1 MIGDDVATG
10 SRVSTFSQSYTP
22 SDPVRVEARLRELGG
37 PLTGLN
43 SAQLRVMVASPAQT
57 LGDLLSTSTAGTTRP
72 PGDEEPNDAN
82 KKLQNEVESNP
93 NALADTTGS
102 VTMRDDGAGGDRVGK
117 DGIYTALVNVQKY
130 GHTDLVVILEGSSKG
145 GGAFRR
151 QKIET
156 VYLESRPDGGTTQVS
171 SQVSGDNL
179 QVKFTPTTRSG
190 DRMGAGWRNHFWVT
204 RGTAQ
209 PVKPTDN
216 LDGTYTATL
225 TGTAP
230 GFTIHFIPD
239 SVFLTDA
246 VTPDKLPRPLDD
258 STVFYPPGGV
268 ASPWS
273 VSMHSGF
280 NVPIGE
286 FGDGC
291 DGGLSIGLDAE
302 YRFTAMFAVE
312 AFYGH
317 DRFDCGDTVKVNHLS
332 VNGKIYFGQVMWKP
346 FVGAGVGRYDASPG
360 SSATGANLFGG
371 VQVNVHPRVAIEGTA
386 KWHLLEISGADS
398 NFFTLHGGIRVRF

>member
-1 MIGDDVATG
+1 
-10 SRVSTFSQSYTP
+10 
-22 SDPVRVEARLRELGG
+22 VEARLRELGA

-43 SAQLRVMVASPAQT
+43 AAQLRVMVASPAQT
-57 LGDLLSTSTAGTTRP
+57 LGDLLSASNAGTSRP
-72 PGDEEPNDAN
+72 PGDEEPNAAN

-102 VTMRDDGAGGDRVGK
+102 VTMRDDGAGGDRVAK
-117 DGIYTALVNVQKY
+117 DGVYTALVNVQKY
-130 GHTDLVVILEGSSKG
+130 GHTDFVVILEGSSKG

-151 QKIET
+151 QKLET
-156 VYLESRPDGGTTQVS
+156 VYLEARPDGATTKVS
-171 SQVSGDNL
+171 SQVSGGNL
-179 QVKFTPTTRSG
+179 QVKFTPLTRSG
-190 DRMGAGWRNHFWVT
+190 DRLGPGWRNHLWVT
-204 RGTAQ
+204 RGAAQ

-225 TGTAP
+225 PGAAP

-258 STVFYPPGGV
+258 NTVFYPPSGV
-268 ASPWS
+268 VSRWS
-273 VSMHSGF
+273 LSMHAGF
-280 NVPIGE
+280 NTPVGD
-286 FGDGC
+286 FGDDC

-302 YRFTAMFAVE
+302 YRFTGMFAAEV
-312 AFYGH
+312 FYGH

-332 VNGKIYFGQVMWKP
+332 VNGKINFGQARWKP
-346 FVGAGVGRYDASPG
+346 FVGAGIGHYDFSPG
-360 SSATGANLFGG
+360 SSATGVNLFGG
-371 VQVNVHPRVAIEGTA
+371 VQANVHPRVAIEGTA
-386 KWHLLEISGADS
+386 KLHLVEVNSVDS